1 MASGTLGAAVIA
13 ANTDTKVYTCPSG
26 AASINFNVVNRTQGE
41 AVVNVAITQA
51 ALPADAD
58 YIEYGV
64 TIPGGGILERSAL
77 VVGAGDQLFVR
88 ASVAGCTVR
97 VYGFEE

>member
-1 MASGTLGAAVIA
+1 MIA
-13 ANTDTKVYTCPSG
+13 ANADTKIYTCPSG
-26 AASINFNVVNRTQGE
+26 AASINFNVVNRGQGE

-51 ALPADAD
+51 ASPTAAD

-77 VVGAGDQLFVR
+77 VVGAGDQFFVR
-88 ASVAGCTVR
+88 SNVAGCTVR

>member
-1 MASGTLGAAVIA
+1 MIA

-26 AASINFNVVNRTQGE
+26 AASINFNVVNRTQGD
-41 AVVNVAITQA
+41 VVVDVAITQA
-51 ALPADAD
+51 LSPADAD

-88 ASVAGCTVR
+88 ANVAGCTVR